1 MVLYGTQVEVKRQP
15 IHSVPDVETADDNE
29 NEAVAHEESGQPDYF
44 PFAVKQPTYD
54 ETNHYV
60 VEADDS
66 Y

>member
-1 MVLYGTQVEVKRQP
+1 MKMQP
-15 IHSVPDVETADDNE
+15 IHSATDVETADENE
-29 NEAVAHEESGQPDYF
+29 NEAAAQEESGQPDYF